1 MTESLGTRI
10 KALRK
15 ARDLTLTATSE
26 QTGLS
31 IGFLSN
37 LEHDETSPSIA
48 NLHKVCAALG
58 VTIND
63 LLAEQERRPAT
74 VVRAASRP
82 LIFEQ
87 EAGKLSYSA
96 MTTGNSSLKASC
108 MTLGSSEW
116 VHYAPHDHD
125 ELGIV
130 AAGAMELCLGD
141 ESLTLYPGDS
151 VFIPEGTMHSA
162 RKMGEEPCE
171 SYWIKAV

>member
-1 MTESLGTRI
+1 MAESLGARI

-15 ARDLTLTATSE
+15 ARSLTLTAVSE

-31 IGFLSN
+31 VGFLSN
-37 LEHDETSPSIA
+37 LERDETSPSIA

-63 LLAEQERRPAT
+63 LLAEVSQRPAA
-74 VVRAASRP
+74 VMRAGSRP

-87 EAGKLSYSA
+87 EAGALSYSA
-96 MTTGNSSLKASC
+96 MTVGDTSLKASC
-108 MTLGSSEW
+108 MTLSSPEW

-130 AAGAMELCLGD
+130 ASGSMEMCLAGKTYLLQ
-141 ESLTLYPGDS
+141 PGDS
-151 VFIPEGTMHSA
+151 VFIPTGTMHSA
-162 RKMGEEPCE
+162 RCSGEQPCE
-171 SYWIKAV
+171 SYWVKAS

>member
-1 MTESLGTRI
+1 MAESLGSRI

-15 ARDLTLTATSE
+15 TRGLTLTVVAE

-31 IGFLSN
+31 VGFLSN
-37 LEHDETSPSIA
+37 LERDETSPSIA

-63 LLAEQERRPAT
+63 LLTPPAQRCAA

-87 EAGKLSYSA
+87 GEGALSYSA
-96 MTTGNSSLKASC
+96 MTAGDTSLKATC
-108 MTLGSSEW
+108 MRLNTGEW

-130 AAGAMELCLGD
+130 ASGSMEMHLAD
-141 ESLTLYPGDS
+141 EDLLLSAGDS
-151 VFIPEGTMHSA
+151 VFIPAGTMHSA
-162 RKMGEEPCE
+162 RRSGEQPCE